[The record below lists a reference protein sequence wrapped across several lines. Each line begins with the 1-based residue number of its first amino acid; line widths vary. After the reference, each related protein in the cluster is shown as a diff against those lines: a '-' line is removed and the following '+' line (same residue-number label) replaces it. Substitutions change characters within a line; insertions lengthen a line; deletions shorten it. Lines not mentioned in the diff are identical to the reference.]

1 MSTLNVSLPDSM
13 RAYIDRI
20 VAEGGYSTASEYIR
34 ELVRGDQKRA
44 VEARLEGLLLEGLE
58 SGEPVEISDA
68 WWQKKKAELTERLQ
82 GAGKT

>member
-20 VAEGGYSTASEYIR
+20 VSEGGHSTASECIR

-44 VEARLEGLLLEGLE
+44 LEARLEGLLLEGLE

-68 WWQKKKAELTERLQ
+68 WWQKKKDELTERIQ
-82 GAGKT
+82 GARKA